1 MCEARAPTNPDLSYL
16 SFGLPTDLWAWGQRL
31 SCLGTLFN
39 GNPTIPQN
47 KSYPNLINT
56 FPGTRRTPNTKGE
69 RHIYALKIKHIYFM
83 LSHIRHVQSTLMSY
97 FSKKEKC
104 QPQSQYK
111 TFCFLENI
119 SPFVHAP
126 LAGITK
132 LINNSHFSPKN
143 SPLSSLPGGK
153 QGVLL
158 SVLVSAKRDMG

>member
-1 MCEARAPTNPDLSYL
+1 
-16 SFGLPTDLWAWGQRL
+16 
-31 SCLGTLFN
+31 
-39 GNPTIPQN
+39 
-47 KSYPNLINT
+47 
-56 FPGTRRTPNTKGE
+56 
-69 RHIYALKIKHIYFM
+69 
-83 LSHIRHVQSTLMSY
+83 MSY